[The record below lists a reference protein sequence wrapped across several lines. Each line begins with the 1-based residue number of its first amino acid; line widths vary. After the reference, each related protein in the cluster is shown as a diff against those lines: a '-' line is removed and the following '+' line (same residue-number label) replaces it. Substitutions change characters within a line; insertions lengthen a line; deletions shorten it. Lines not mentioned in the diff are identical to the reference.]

1 MKIVVRC
8 KRLQMINDPS
18 YILLLESVLQV
29 HAVVDPL
36 VDKYNF
42 LYVKRKEGMGWDGNH
57 E

>member
-1 MKIVVRC
+1 
-8 KRLQMINDPS
+8 MINDPS